1 MCCRWW
7 AAAQLQD
14 SCIAP
19 SAKAAVAVLC
29 MSTMTVLDRW
39 TYISRCRFGALG
51 VAVGFPLADPI
62 VGILISIVILFV
74 LKGAVTAIYHCMMDA
89 VDPSLVDRVETDSS
103 LR

>member
-1 MCCRWW
+1 
-7 AAAQLQD
+7 
-14 SCIAP
+14 
-19 SAKAAVAVLC
+19 

-89 VDPSLVDRVETDSS
+89 VDPSLVDRVETIATNCAPRPRLCPMASS
-103 LR
+103 VSPTHIR